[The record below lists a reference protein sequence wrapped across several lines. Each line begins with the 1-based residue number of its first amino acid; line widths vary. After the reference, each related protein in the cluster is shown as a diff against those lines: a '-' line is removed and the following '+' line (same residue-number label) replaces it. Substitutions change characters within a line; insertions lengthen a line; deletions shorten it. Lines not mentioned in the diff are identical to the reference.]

1 MDKHSRTCIVN
12 LEKVF
17 NANVDLYPFTD
28 NKGDSLLHLQ
38 VSSTRNNNN
47 GVWCMLD
54 ADYVFLLEETHLR
67 EDVCEY
73 DIGQASMVLQMQRE
87 DQQ

>member
-1 MDKHSRTCIVN
+1 MVKHSRTCIVN
-12 LEKVF
+12 LEKVI
-17 NANVDLYPFTD
+17 NANIDLHSFSDKEGD
-28 NKGDSLLHLQ
+28 NLLHPQ
-38 VSSTRNNNN
+38 VSSARNNND

-73 DIGQASMVLQMQRE
+73 DIGEANTVLQLQRE
-87 DQQ
+87 DQ